1 MRKESLGT
9 ITFEEEA
16 QSRSQAQKALDR
28 AKKREHETAAE
39 YEWVEFSDKSL
50 RRVPKNYH
58 G

>member
-1 MRKESLGT
+1 MRKEKPGT

-39 YEWVEFSDKSL
+39 YEWGEFSDKS
-50 RRVPKNYH
+50 
-58 G
+58 